1 MPQKKVKAPKE
12 FSKNKRAFDGVLKHV
27 RLLGRPWLSPSHAVN
42 PESIGSG
49 GSRNPA
55 KPNPVEFWSD
65 VFLAVKATC
74 PRDITLVRF
83 FLAYVLGDADVEDD
97 IERGKHTYKLLGERM
112 HSVEQRVGC
121 EFLRRGLF
129 PVMGKGYF
137 WAPRRTTDELRRQK
151 M

>member
-12 FSKNKRAFDGVLKHV
+12 FRKNKAAFDGVLKHV

-42 PESIGSG
+42 PESVS

-74 PRDITLVRF
+74 PKDITLVQF
-83 FLAYVLGDADVEDD
+83 FLAYVLGDADVDDD
-97 IERGKHTYKLLGERM
+97 IMRELHAQRTLGNRR

-121 EFLRRGLF
+121 EFIRRGIH
-129 PVMGKGYF
+129 PVTGKGYF
-137 WAPRRTTDELRRQK
+137 WAPRSRR
-151 M
+151 

>member
-1 MPQKKVKAPKE
+1 MPQKKKQQPKE
-12 FSKNKRAFDGVLKHV
+12 YRKNKAAFDGVLKHV

-42 PESIGSG
+42 PESVGSG

-97 IERGKHTYKLLGERM
+97 IMRELHAQRTLGDRR
-112 HSVEQRVGC
+112 HSVEQRVGA
-121 EFLRRGLF
+121 EFIRRRIF
-129 PVMGKGYF
+129 PVQGKGYF
-137 WAPRRTTDELRRQK
+137 YAPRSRR
-151 M
+151 